1 MLECSL
7 NPLEWTVGDLGS
19 QTIRLGLSGSPRP
32 SLLVPLRSP
41 LNKERPEPASEPMGP
56 SDIEDAALAGGTG
69 PPLIERGVVNR
80 WDPLLSLFS
89 ASASTLWMREGESDG
104 RGFLVTFPPLELT
117 AGKERLLEFLFET
130 EQATAVALLP
140 RAPLSLFA
148 AGHSEGLVVEMGHGL
163 TSVVPVLQ
171 GYELPHATFR
181 MLIAGAAFHEP
192 EEAPKPTPQLHKA
205 LHGGCISPSNKR
217 EEVSNA
223 LRAELTRQHGIDPS
237 LLPVQLVE
245 AAKASLLFVG
255 APDGDLSTDPAKRFE
270 EKALEL
276 PDGTVIELD
285 VRARSFPAE
294 VYFGRGTEAP
304 LPPALSEIASLQ
316 GQLMLRPSLPSLIAA
331 SLETLDGPLREI
343 LGKQVVFCR
352 GGSLLPGLRERV
364 GPELVAEMERRVSVP
379 TESTLSAVSLD
390 FHSQR
395 EHASWIG
402 GSMLASLST
411 LPALAISK
419 EMYAEGRANKA
430 ALIEQQVGA
439 PP

>member
-56 SDIEDAALAGGTG
+56 SDIEDAALA
-69 PPLIERGVVNR
+69 ERGVVNR

-181 MLIAGAAFHEP
+181 MLIAG
-192 EEAPKPTPQLHKA
+192 
-205 LHGGCISPSNKR
+205 